1 MSHQTFFFLSLNAF
15 YIYIVFIS
23 DVVIFHPYATMIQSI
38 LHSIAQNNKHKYRV
52 CENFAN
58 IYSVK
63 NVEIKSVKFMV
74 KNCQLYGMVY
84 GCNVLGFYGFN
95 LNLQLKKCISLTD
108 IMLIYQ
114 PAEVLKSVL

>member
-1 MSHQTFFFLSLNAF
+1 
-15 YIYIVFIS
+15 
-23 DVVIFHPYATMIQSI
+23 MIQSI
-38 LHSIAQNNKHKYRV
+38 LHSIAQNNKQKYRV

-84 GCNVLGFYGFN
+84 GSNILGFTV
-95 LNLQLKKCISLTD
+95 LT
-108 IMLIYQ
+108 
-114 PAEVLKSVL
+114 